1 MTRRKHAFFV
11 AGYLSALQIIFSKCR
26 WIFLKSV
33 FSKSPFHSLWSW
45 AKINLFHNLWC
56 WPKKHFLH
64 DTQGVADSSSATPT
78 ILKAASLITYGF
90 LFLLDKWGQCQMLR
104 NTAAQSQRLWNK
116 SYKEANFH
124 SIPPHSTDAPW
135 RQFSKSR
142 PQARLWI
149 SSFLRRKPERF

>member
-1 MTRRKHAFFV
+1 MFNITNSQKLRANNCRFRTSPKVSNCNQAARR
-11 AGYLSALQIIFSKCR
+11 
-26 WIFLKSV
+26 
-33 FSKSPFHSLWSW
+33 
-45 AKINLFHNLWC
+45 FHNLLSS
-56 WPKKHFLH
+56 KKHFLH
-64 DTQGVADSSSATPT
+64 DTQGVADSSSATRT

-149 SSFLRRKPERF
+149 SFFLRRKPERF